1 MTDTVVTANS
11 FTTFKTMFSTTLIQ
25 AEASLYSEIFD
36 AEIDFVWCT
45 ADIAMGN
52 AAFLKVKF
60 FLEEVLHQSICTH
73 KDATIKLS
81 ELNNKIVMF
90 PYVPTSDIIAM
101 TLHAKLN
108 TIADGYIDI
117 ISVKITSKFENP
129 TMSYTYAD
137 EDYPGLPNLEKWIG
151 QKEYYYKDPWWF
163 RQSPETIDY
172 EVDEETDLT
181 TPPEYDNVLE
191 EIQQVVLGELKLVDD
206 PGEVIKIH
214 DWQPKIVED

>member
-1 MTDTVVTANS
+1 MTDTVITANS

-45 ADIAMGN
+45 TDLAMGN

-60 FLEEVLHQSICTH
+60 FLEEVLHQSIFTH
-73 KDATIKLS
+73 KSAPIKLS
-81 ELNNKIVMF
+81 ELDNKIVML

-108 TIADGYIDI
+108 SIADGQIDI
-117 ISVKITSKFENP
+117 LSVKITSKFENP

-137 EDYPGLPNLEKWIG
+137 EDYPALPDTEKWIG
-151 QKEYYYKDPWWF
+151 QKEYYYDVPWWF
-163 RQSPETIDY
+163 RKTPETIDY
-172 EVDEETDLT
+172 EVNEETDLT
-181 TPPEYDNVLE
+181 NPPKYDNVLD
-191 EIQQVVLGELKLVDD
+191 EIDSVILGELKLKEDG
-206 PGEVIKIH
+206 GEVIDINGWK
-214 DWQPKIVED
+214 PEIV

>member
-45 ADIAMGN
+45 TDIAMGN

-81 ELNNKIVMF
+81 ELDNNIVMF

-108 TIADGYIDI
+108 AIADGHIDI
-117 ISVKITSKFENP
+117 LSVKITSKFENP

-181 TPPEYDNVLE
+181 NPPEYDSVLE

>member
-1 MTDTVVTANS
+1 MPDNFTVNS
-11 FTTFKTMFSTTLIQ
+11 YTTFKATFSTTLVQ

-45 ADIAMGN
+45 SDLAMGN

-60 FLEEVLHQSICTH
+60 FLEEILHQSIFTH
-73 KDATIKLS
+73 KSALINLGNL
-81 ELNNKIVMF
+81 ENNVVMF

-108 TIADGYIDI
+108 SIAEGNIDI

-129 TMSYTYAD
+129 VMSYTYAD
-137 EDYPGLPNLEKWIG
+137 EDYPGMPSLETWIG
-151 QKEYYYKDPWWF
+151 QKEYYYKNPWWF
-163 RQSPETIDY
+163 RASPETEDY

-181 TPPEYDNVLE
+181 TPPEYDNVLD
-191 EIQQVVLGELKLVDD
+191 EIQQVILGELELVDH

-214 DWQPKIVED
+214 DWQPKIVKD

>member
-1 MTDTVVTANS
+1 MTDTVITANS

-45 ADIAMGN
+45 TDLAMGN

-60 FLEEVLHQSICTH
+60 FLEEILHQSIFTH
-73 KDATIKLS
+73 KSAPIKLD
-81 ELNNKIVMF
+81 EVGNKIVML

-108 TIADGYIDI
+108 SIADGHIDI
-117 ISVKITSKFENP
+117 LSVKITSKFENP

-137 EDYPGLPNLEKWIG
+137 EDYPGLPGIETWIG
-151 QKEYYYKDPWWF
+151 QKEYYYDTPWWF
-163 RQSPETIDY
+163 RKSPETQDY
-172 EVDEETDLT
+172 EVNEETDLT
-181 TPPEYDNVLE
+181 NPPEYDNVLDE
-191 EIQQVVLGELKLVDD
+191 VQQVILGELKLVDD

-214 DWQPKIVED
+214 DWQPKIVTD

>member
-117 ISVKITSKFENP
+117 LSVKITSKFENP

-214 DWQPKIVED
+214 DWQPKIVTD